1 MPSKAIIG
9 DFEGSDGIKGPGRFT
24 SPDIVD
30 NERTALL
37 AVPNAPAHSIGLG
50 DEQQPSPTSSGAS
63 TPTLKEKKFPWRFA
77 LTIYGLNVVTPLSFE
92 LIFPFISKHLSKKH
106 TC

>member
-1 MPSKAIIG
+1 MV
-9 DFEGSDGIKGPGRFT
+9 
-24 SPDIVD
+24 PDIVD

-92 LIFPFISKHLSKKH
+92 LIFPFISKHLSKTH
-106 TC
+106 ACRLATINTSLFNYQIR